1 MFEYKPDRPKVLL
14 VDNQI
19 QNLIVIKDILYP
31 LDLDLYIAKTGEE
44 ALERISQTDFDM
56 ILLETQMSDMDGY
69 EICRQIKSIIPE
81 NDLTILFMSELQTH
95 EDKAKGFESGADD
108 YLVKPFYEKEIFARV
123 QLHLKKRSVIK
134 YLKGLLKRS
143 YHELYNPL
151 SVIKTS
157 AEMYGYHYPKNCYVD
172 TMHAAAKSLHLIYED
187 LYYAL
192 ETKKQAPL
200 QNDVIDLAVFLRKR
214 VEYFVL
220 LAEVKNIRI
229 ELDVEEQC
237 FIKVAAS
244 GLQRI
249 IDNTISNAIKYSFEN
264 TSIHISLK
272 KKSKI
277 TLRITNHGSTIINP
291 QYIFTDGYREAY
303 DTVGMGVG
311 LEIVASICQ
320 RQNIRAQVESSDGT
334 TTFTYTF
341 KGKIDDEN
349 HPA

>member
-14 VDNQI
+14 VDEKV
-19 QNLIVIKDILYP
+19 QNLVLIKDILGP

-69 EICRQIKSIIPE
+69 EVCRQIKSIIPE
-81 NDLTILFMSELQTH
+81 NDLSILFMSELQTH
-95 EDKAKGFESGADD
+95 EDKARGFESGADD

-123 QLHLKKRSVIK
+123 KLHLKKRSAIK
-134 YLKGLLKRS
+134 HLKGLLKRS

-157 AEMYGYHYPKNCYVD
+157 AEMYGYHHPKNCYVD

-192 ETKKQAPL
+192 ETKKQLPHR
-200 QNDVIDLAVFLRKR
+200 DDSIDLAAFLQKR
-214 VEYFVL
+214 VAYFVL
-220 LAEVKNIRI
+220 LAEVKNIQI
-229 ELDVEEQC
+229 ELEAEEQC
-237 FIKVAAS
+237 FIEIAS
-244 GLQRI
+244 SDLQRI
-249 IDNTISNAIKYSFEN
+249 IDNTISNAIKHSFEH
-264 TSIHISLK
+264 TLIRISLK
-272 KKSKI
+272 KNSKI
-277 TLRITNHGSTIINP
+277 ILRVTNHGSTIINP
-291 QYIFTDGYREAY
+291 HYIFTDGYREAY
-303 DTVGMGVG
+303 DTIGMGVG
-311 LEIVASICQ
+311 LEIVASICH
-320 RQNIRAQVESSDGT
+320 RHNIRAKVESSDGT

-349 HPA
+349 HSA

>member
-1 MFEYKPDRPKVLL
+1 MFEYKPDRPRVLL
-14 VDNQI
+14 VDDKV
-19 QNLIVIKDILYP
+19 QNLIHIKDILTP
-31 LDLDLYIAKTGEE
+31 LELDLYIAKTGEE
-44 ALERISQTDFDM
+44 ALERVAQTEFDM
-56 ILLETQMSDMDGY
+56 ILLETQIKDMDGY
-69 EICRQIKSIIPE
+69 EVCRKIKSTVGE
-81 NDLTILFMSELQTH
+81 NDLSILFISELQSH

-108 YLVKPFYEKEIFARV
+108 YLVKPFYEKEMFARV

-192 ETKKQAPL
+192 ESKKKVPQK
-200 QNDVIDLAVFLRKR
+200 NDIIDLAVFLRKR
-214 VEYFVL
+214 SEYFIL

-229 ELDVEEQC
+229 ELEAEDQC
-237 FIKVAAS
+237 IVNIS
-244 GLQRI
+244 PSDLQRI
-249 IDNTISNAIKYSFEN
+249 IDNTISNAIKHSFEN
-264 TSIHISLK
+264 TTIRISLK
-272 KKSKI
+272 KNSKI
-277 TLRITNHGSTIINP
+277 TLRITNQGSTIINP
-291 QYIFTDGYREAY
+291 HYIFTDGYRESY
-303 DTVGMGVG
+303 NTVGMGVG

-320 RQNIRAQVESSDGT
+320 RQHIRAKVESSEGT

-341 KGKIDDEN
+341 KGEENEN

>member
-14 VDNQI
+14 VDDHV
-19 QNLIVIKDILYP
+19 QNLVLIKNILAP
-31 LDLDLYIAKTGEE
+31 LDLDLYVAKTGGE
-44 ALERISQTDFDM
+44 ALTRVAQIDFDM
-56 ILLETQMSDMDGY
+56 ILLEVQMNDMDGY
-69 EICRQIKSIIPE
+69 EICRHIKSTVPE
-81 NDLTILFMSELQTH
+81 NDLSILFMSELQTH

-157 AEMYGYHYPKNCYVD
+157 AEMYGYHHPKNCYVD

-192 ETKKQAPL
+192 GSKKKAPHR
-200 QNDVIDLAVFLRKR
+200 NDVVDLAAFLRKR
-214 VEYFVL
+214 VDYFGL

-229 ELDVEEQC
+229 ELESEALC
-237 FIKVAAS
+237 AIEIAS
-244 GLQRI
+244 TDLQRI

-264 TSIHISLK
+264 TTIRISLK
-272 KKSKI
+272 KNSKI
-277 TLRITNHGSTIINP
+277 TLRVTNQGSTIINP
-291 QYIFTDGYREAY
+291 HYIFTDGYRESY

-320 RQNIRAQVESSDGT
+320 RQHIRAKVESSEGT

-341 KGKIDDEN
+341 QGKTDNEN
-349 HPA
+349 HIA